1 MDKQPLTRLA
11 WRIGIWEDVMSDIQS
26 VLDKA
31 VAAQDVPFAVG
42 MVGNA
47 DGITFSGA
55 AGDAA
60 QGLTAAEDTGFR
72 IFSMTKAIGS
82 LAAMILIDRGKM
94 SLDTPVGDV
103 LPAWNDLKV
112 LEGFD
117 GDTPILRAPKTVATA
132 RHLATHTSG
141 MEYEFWN
148 PDVPKYM
155 QLTGHPSVLSG
166 LVQSLNYPLTTD
178 PGTRWGYGPSI
189 DWLGRM
195 VEEVDGRRI
204 DAFCAAEIF
213 EPLGMT
219 DTAFEPDALSD
230 RLCTVRM
237 RGEDGGFG
245 PFDLAPPPHPE
256 VYGMGHALYSTA
268 PDYMRFLRMVLNRGQ
283 LDGTRIL
290 SEEAFDVMLRDQMN
304 GLHFENMHSVAPP
317 VSADVELPP
326 GSTHSFISVRTE
338 SDIPGKRSAGTQSW
352 AGVCNTHYWVDPA
365 KDVAAVI
372 MTQSL
377 PFGEPRFMQT
387 YDAYE
392 RAVYAAL

>member
-1 MDKQPLTRLA
+1 
-11 WRIGIWEDVMSDIQS
+11 MSGMQT
-26 VLDKA
+26 VLDNS

-42 MVGNA
+42 MVANA

-55 AGDAA
+55 AGEAA
-60 QGLTAAEDTGFR
+60 AGRPAAEDTAFR

-82 LAAMILIDRGKM
+82 LAAMILIDRGKLQM
-94 SLDTPVGDV
+94 DTPVGDI
-103 LPAWNDLKV
+103 LPEWNALKV

-195 VEEVDGRRI
+195 VEAVDGRHI

-213 EPLGMT
+213 EPLGMG
-219 DTAFEPDALSD
+219 DTAFEPDALRD
-230 RLCTVRM
+230 RLCEVRM
-237 RGEDGGFG
+237 RGEDGGFV
-245 PFDLAPPPHPE
+245 PFELAPPPHPE

-283 LDGTRIL
+283 LDGHRLL
-290 SEEAFDVMLRDQMN
+290 SETGFDEMLRDQMR
-304 GLHFENMHSVAPP
+304 GLTFQNMKTAAPP

-326 GSTHSFISVRTE
+326 GSTHSFMSVRTE
-338 SDIPGKRSAGTQSW
+338 ADIPGKRSADTQSW
-352 AGVCNTHYWVDPA
+352 AGVCNTHYWVDPR

-377 PFGEPRFMQT
+377 PFGEPRFMRT